1 MFTCTGVSQVFGG
14 DLVTDKAYSLKIYLS
29 NLWDY
34 ENKVKIAKRKVEQYD
49 LTLGH
54 LVTDYE
60 NAPRAKGGYHS
71 TIENKIYKLERLER
85 IYNDAAEEYAVEFRE
100 RYMMINQLE
109 DSMHRVILCDRY
121 LLDKKIEKIMQE
133 TELCKSTVHRYINDA
148 IECLA
153 QVVYYPENI
162 PR

>member
-1 MFTCTGVSQVFGG
+1 M
-14 DLVTDKAYSLKIYLS
+14 TDQAYSLKMYLS

-34 ENKVKIAKRKVEQYD
+34 EKKVEIAKRKVEQYD
-49 LTLGH
+49 FTLGH

-85 IYNDAAEEYAVEFRE
+85 IYNDAAEEYAVELRK
-100 RYMMINQLE
+100 RYTMINQLE
-109 DSMHRVILCDRY
+109 NSMHRVILLDRY
-121 LLDKKIEKIMQE
+121 LLDKKIEKIARE
-133 TELCKSTVHRYINDA
+133 TELAKSTVYQYINDA

-153 QVVYYPENI
+153 QVVCYPENV